1 MTVDNRKLFANRDA
15 RRRLA
20 EMGGIMASSSDLLGE
35 AQKFQDGGRV
45 IPGDMPPI
53 PQQPP
58 VSPTIGQQIGGQLR
72 NFFQPIG
79 NSMRETM
86 QPIGQVMR
94 DTMQPMGSAIREG
107 LASSYEVGPLE
118 ALMAAGGEDMA
129 STPST
134 NRLSREDLMTQTQ
147 PITIDYMGNP
157 TTVYVSQDGDIFD
170 ASGQNIMLT
179 TPRSDFEDIV
189 AKVNQTIQREV
200 AASASTR
207 EREAE
212 AARATF
218 ARTGSGED
226 LTAATEAEAAAANVP
241 EAAAV
246 RPDPIELARLRGA
259 SAEGRDVF
267 AEEGPGATGL
277 GGQVAPTPTAETP
290 TGPDLT
296 AIEET
301 ATNPD
306 LTPEEKSDRVSADVL
321 AGMGV
326 TNAAEMTAS
335 ERVKAYEAMFKE
347 MLGEGEED
355 KQKEMWHNMAMI
367 GFAIAAG
374 ESPRALQNI
383 ANGLLA
389 GTKMMK
395 EDRATRQEREDRIKM
410 LAISEGLQDERA
422 AAKAASAERIAALR
436 VAGGGRDPRNPI
448 DFWQNT
454 YNTAL
459 SAASEGA
466 AYDLSEGETPEQYAQ
481 RKADAALEANKERFA
496 NYATGATI
504 PGAATPVAPETTAG
518 EVDTAG
524 HKAANDTAKAAG
536 QPTYIGPDG
545 KEYKVQ

>member
-1 MTVDNRKLFANRDA
+1 
-15 RRRLA
+15 
-20 EMGGIMASSSDLLGE
+20 MGGIMASSSDLLGE

-45 IPGDMPPI
+45 IPGNMPPI

-72 NFFQPIG
+72 DFFQPIG

-86 QPIGQVMR
+86 QPIGQSMR

-129 STPST
+129 PTPST

-226 LTAATEAEAAAANVP
+226 LAAATEAEAAAANVP
-241 EAAAV
+241 EAATV

-277 GGQVAPTPTAETP
+277 SGQVAPAPAAAEEP
-290 TGPDLT
+290 ESSFSP
-296 AIEET
+296 IEAA
-301 ATNPD
+301 ATDPNAP
-306 LTPEEKSDRVSADVL
+306 PAERN
-321 AGMGV
+321 
-326 TNAAEMTAS
+326 TNAANQFLKELGLERPENLSAA
-335 ERVKAYEAMFKE
+335 ERVKAYETMFKE
-347 MLGEGEED
+347 MLGEGDED
-355 KQKEMWHNMAMI
+355 TQKQMWHNMAMI

-383 ANGLLA
+383 ANGLLE

-395 EDRATRQEREDRIKM
+395 QDRATRQEREDRIKM
-410 LAISEGLQDERA
+410 LAISEGLQDRRTADKA
-422 AAKAASAERIAALR
+422 AAAERLALLK
-436 VAGGGRDPRNPI
+436 GTDSGRDPRNPI

-466 AYDLSEGETPEQYAQ
+466 AYDLTEGETPEQYAQ

-504 PGAATPVAPETTAG
+504 PGATTPVAPETTAG

-536 QPTYIGPDG
+536 QSTYIGPDG

>member
-1 MTVDNRKLFANRDA
+1 MTVNNRKLFANRDA

-20 EMGGIMASSSDLLGE
+20 EMGGIMASSADLLGE

-53 PQQPP
+53 PQQAPM
-58 VSPTIGQQIGGQLR
+58 SPTIGQQIGGQLR
-72 NFFQPIG
+72 DFFQPIG
-79 NSMRETM
+79 DSMRETMQPVGQSMRETM
-86 QPIGQVMR
+86 QPI
-94 DTMQPMGSAIREG
+94 GSAIREG

-118 ALMAAGGEDMA
+118 AMMAAGGENIPPVA
-129 STPST
+129 PT

-147 PITIDYMGNP
+147 PVTIDYLGNP
-157 TTVYVSQDGDIFD
+157 VTVYVSEDGNIFD
-170 ASGQNIMLT
+170 ASGQNMMLT
-179 TPRSDFEDIV
+179 TPRGDFEAI
-189 AKVNQTIQREV
+189 ANKVNQTLQLEG
-200 AASASTR
+200 AAAAAAR
-207 EREAE
+207 EREAG

-218 ARTGSGED
+218 ERTGSGED
-226 LTAATEAEAAAANVP
+226 LAAATQAEAAAADIP
-241 EAAAV
+241 EARVV

-277 GGQVAPTPTAETP
+277 SGQVAPAPAAAEEPESSFSPIEAAATDPNTPPAER
-290 TGPDLT
+290 
-296 AIEET
+296 
-301 ATNPD
+301 N
-306 LTPEEKSDRVSADVL
+306 
-321 AGMGV
+321 
-326 TNAAEMTAS
+326 TNAANQFLKELGLENPENLSAA

-347 MLGEGEED
+347 MLGEGDED
-355 KQKEMWHNMAMI
+355 TQKQMWHNMAMI

-383 ANGLLA
+383 ANGLLE

-395 EDRATRQEREDRIKM
+395 QDRATRQEREDRIKM

-422 AAKAASAERIAALR
+422 AAKTASAERIAALR
-436 VAGGGRDPRNPI
+436 ARDGGRDPRNPI

-459 SAASEGA
+459 TAASEGA

-481 RKADAALEANKERFA
+481 RKADAALTANRERFTG
-496 NYATGATI
+496 YASNATLSNQ
-504 PGAATPVAPETTAG
+504 PSDAPAQTPAG
-518 EVDTAG
+518 GIDTEG
-524 HKAANDTAKAAG
+524 HKRANDTAKAAG
-536 QPTYIGPDG
+536 QATYIGPDG